1 MAVVMV
7 PVQAQLEFSVAGVCL
22 PYGTQLR
29 AAHGGRG
36 LGWSARAM
44 GRPGAGLQTR
54 QAGVQAM

>member
-1 MAVVMV
+1 MV
-7 PVQAQLEFSVAGVCL
+7 PVQAQLEFSEAGVCL